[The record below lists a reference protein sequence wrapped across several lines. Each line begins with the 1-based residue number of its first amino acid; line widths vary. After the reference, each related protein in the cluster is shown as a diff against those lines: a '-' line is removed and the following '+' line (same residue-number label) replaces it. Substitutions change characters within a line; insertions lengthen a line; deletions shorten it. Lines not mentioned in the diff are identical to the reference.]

1 MKLSKVMDTF
11 MQGNK
16 FLYIMIALVI
26 FLVAMFLMKRKEGFE
41 TEKEKEKEKDKDKDK
56 DKKADST
63 SDDIK
68 KDKQKEQM
76 KILLKQSQ
84 YAVSLIRELNPM
96 DQIYQGIITDTST
109 SDFMKLDKINQELNK

>member
-1 MKLSKVMDTF
+1 